1 MVTATFLFRDTS
13 TIFGSIN
20 LPPILSPLL
29 LGSYFSS
36 PAMKMVTF
44 QLSVPIISQV
54 FATPIRLMAL
64 DLYNNPHGDSGTA
77 RLARM
82 RRSLASTTAMRC
94 SRIIP
99 AFGIGLVVNTGLR
112 SYFHQFVGK
121 GSEYF
126 TIASYRVLSHNALI
140 NYHQRI
146 SRDPLTV

>member
-13 TIFGSIN
+13 TNFGSIN

-29 LGSYFSS
+29 LCSYFSS

-54 FATPIRLMAL
+54 FATPIHLMAL
-64 DLYNNPHGDSGTA
+64 DLYNNPHGDGGTA

-82 RRSLASTTAMRC
+82 RRSLASITAMRC

-112 SYFHQFVGK
+112 SYFHQFVEK
-121 GSEYF
+121 GREYF
-126 TIASYRVLSHNALI
+126 TIASYRTM
-140 NYHQRI
+140 
-146 SRDPLTV
+146 P